1 MSAASRS
8 GRAALWA
15 GAAGPIGFLLVTPL
29 LAVVRHDVIEGQGW
43 VSWPSSMALGG
54 APGVPMIAT
63 FLWLGGCYLV
73 FALGALRPAAVSMLA
88 VGGYVVTASGDA
100 LLAFPTDASGE
111 PTSWHGTLHVA
122 GVVVATAG
130 TLIVSAGLLRATGG
144 RGAWRALRP
153 AAAVLVAA
161 TVIGIAGG
169 FEEAWAKVAY
179 VVGITAPAVVVPW
192 CLHRAAATKLDATAA
207 GRKLT

>member
-1 MSAASRS
+1 
-8 GRAALWA
+8 
-15 GAAGPIGFLLVTPL
+15 
-29 LAVVRHDVIEGQGW
+29 
-43 VSWPSSMALGG
+43 
-54 APGVPMIAT
+54 VPMIAT

-111 PTSWHGTLHVA
+111 PTSWHGALHVT

-130 TLIVSAGLLRATGG
+130 TLIVSAGLLGATGG

-169 FEEAWAKVAY
+169 FEDAWAKVAY

-192 CLHRAAATKLDATAA
+192 CLQRATATKPTPRRPA
-207 GRKLT
+207 